1 MWGSTNRITC
11 IRRKGREVV
20 QRHVVH
26 QHIHIYQQH
35 MPGATAYSHSLCKT
49 LSCASNISATQ
60 LWMRKTAALLWG
72 WWWWGEEGRLELTES
87 LPDRLRFVSQNF
99 ILHQA
104 STCTTNEYSVKNINK
119 WNTHKKTLQL
129 FIPHFKMWLLMAPQK
144 VQMLSQGHWQTLC
157 ELIRPTAT
165 IISNNRGFTDISFI
179 YWLLYSFCH
188 RETKPRRTN
197 KYSLCLLLALVLKT
211 ILADE
216 KNKNRKGCNFIDIS
230 SRHCLENISATL
242 CNC

>member
-26 QHIHIYQQH
+26 QHIHVYQQH
-35 MPGATAYSHSLCKT
+35 VPGATAYSHSLCKT
-49 LSCASNISATQ
+49 LSCASNVSATQ

-119 WNTHKKTLQL
+119 WNTHTQKPYSCL
-129 FIPHFKMWLLMAPQK
+129 FHISKCGFWWLPRKYRCYLK
-144 VQMLSQGHWQTLC
+144 VTDKLSV
-157 ELIRPTAT
+157 
-165 IISNNRGFTDISFI
+165 S
-179 YWLLYSFCH
+179 
-188 RETKPRRTN
+188 
-197 KYSLCLLLALVLKT
+197 
-211 ILADE
+211 
-216 KNKNRKGCNFIDIS
+216 
-230 SRHCLENISATL
+230 
-242 CNC
+242 